1 MYTLSAGDSL
11 VLDDKVVLDFA
22 DGDFMT
28 IEPANDTATS
38 SKGKNG
44 NGITVMNEQSSIMNV
59 TLRLLSGHETDKYL
73 NNKLIQFKNDTLSYT
88 YIKATSTKYFSDG
101 NGNISK
107 KIINLTG
114 GVVLRPAG
122 STSSATGNLEQAIA
136 IYNLQFLNSD
146 ISQ

>member
-11 VLDDKVVLDFA
+11 VLDNKVVLDFA

-44 NGITVMNEQSSIMNV
+44 NGVTVMNEQGSIMNV
-59 TLRLLSGHETDKYL
+59 TLRLLAGHETDKYL
-73 NNKLIQFKNDTLSYT
+73 NNKLVQFKNDTLSYSYMT
-88 YIKATSTKYFSDG
+88 ATATKYFGDG

-107 KIINLTG
+107 KIITLTG

-122 STSSATGNLEQAIA
+122 STSSANGNVEQAIA
-136 IYNLQFLNSD
+136 VYSLQFLNSD
-146 ISQ
+146 IA